1 MDYKSL
7 DADHM
12 IPLYQQLYNTI
23 REKIATGEYKPGERI
38 PSEDQLSEMY
48 NISRVTV
55 RSALKKLV
63 EENILVKRHG
73 KGTFVSM
80 PEYVE
85 SIGVGGSFTASW
97 QQTDVV
103 PGTKIISRNY
113 VNANKKIANQL
124 KVEEGSRV
132 IHIRRLR
139 LVNDLPAILEEDY
152 FLPEF
157 AFLLELDLDNKS
169 ILEVIRKQTGL
180 VAREFNDIFEVKSAT
195 KEQAE
200 YLECKAGAP
209 LLRVSQTIFTEKLD
223 LLYYNEEYI
232 RSDRYKYAIR
242 SY

>member
-1 MDYKSL
+1 MDIKSL
-7 DADHM
+7 EADHM
-12 IPLYQQLYNTI
+12 VPLYQQLYNTI
-23 REKIATGEYKPGERI
+23 RENIASGEYKPGDRI
-38 PSEDQLSEMY
+38 PSEAQLIEIY

-55 RSALKKLV
+55 RSALNKLV
-63 EENILVKRHG
+63 EDNILVKRHG

-103 PGTKIISRNY
+103 PGTKIISKLY
-113 VNANKKIANQL
+113 VNANKKIANSL
-124 KVEEGSRV
+124 NVEEGSKI

-152 FLPEF
+152 FLPEYD
-157 AFLLELDLDNKS
+157 FLLEMDLDNKS
-169 ILEVIRKQTGL
+169 ILEIIRNQTGL
-180 VAREFNDIFEVKSAT
+180 VAKEFNDIFEVKSAT

-200 YLECKAGAP
+200 FLEYKTGSP

-232 RSDRYKYAIR
+232 RTDRYKYAIR